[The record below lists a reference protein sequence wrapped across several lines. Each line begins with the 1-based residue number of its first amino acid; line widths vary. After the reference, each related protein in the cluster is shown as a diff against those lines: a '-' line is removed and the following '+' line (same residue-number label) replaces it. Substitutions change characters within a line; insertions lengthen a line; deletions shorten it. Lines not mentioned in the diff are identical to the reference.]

1 MFYEKRL
8 WRSNE
13 SRYDIQ
19 TVVAETGD
27 EAEFVKY
34 IEVKSTKRVTV
45 PDITDSLWIDTLNIT
60 RNEYVAAQQ
69 HKDFYSIYRLYF
81 TREGIIIFVLDNI
94 FQKFKDGIINPI
106 PTIYRVDFNKT
117 AVDSVINA
125 SKEKINV

>member
-60 RNEYVAAQQ
+60 RNEYIILKWRWF
-69 HKDFYSIYRLYF
+69 HRYRLKVSNSF
-81 TREGIIIFVLDNI
+81 TKSRVILL
-94 FQKFKDGIINPI
+94 
-106 PTIYRVDFNKT
+106 IYWRK
-117 AVDSVINA
+117 
-125 SKEKINV
+125 